1 MRGGLCHLGKGWD
14 LVRNH
19 CLFPLSHLFLSILN
33 AVLRSVV
40 YLHPCIRGWLLP
52 ESYKKTLKWR
62 CLVFFFSFFSTT
74 VLLLQCLFLEFRH
87 CETKLKKKLFSFQFK
102 CTWKSCSFI
111 VDGWNFK
118 LYRPLWKRRIKINLS
133 YFTQKRYKE
142 NTSMSV
148 RK

>member
-1 MRGGLCHLGKGWD
+1 MRGGLCHLGKCWD

-19 CLFPLSHLFLSILN
+19 CLFPLSHLFLNISN
-33 AVLRSVV
+33 KVLRSVV

-52 ESYKKTLKWR
+52 ESYQKTFKWR
-62 CLVFFFSFFSTT
+62 SFFSFFSTT
-74 VLLLQCLFLEFRH
+74 ILLLPCLFLEFRC
-87 CETKLKKKLFSFQFK
+87 CEPKLKKKMFSFQFK
-102 CTWKSCSFI
+102 RTWKSCSFI
-111 VDGWNFK
+111 VDGWKFK

-142 NTSMSV
+142 NISMSV

>member
-14 LVRNH
+14 LVLNH

-62 CLVFFFSFFSTT
+62 FFFFFSFFSTT